1 MTTAKVSSEWDDVE
15 KPAHYED
22 HPSGVPC
29 WQISKHM
36 SGFLSQAFQYVWRF
50 DDKGGVQDLEKAV
63 KCIEIELTVEQ
74 PIHLKPSLIIDKF
87 NLVLSAEPDACKA
100 EAMRHLVFA
109 NTCGLPERRQH
120 LARAISII
128 VDMVVIETGGIM

>member
-1 MTTAKVSSEWDDVE
+1 MTTDQVFSEWDDVA
-15 KPAHYED
+15 KPAHYAN
-22 HPSGVPC
+22 HPSSVEC
-29 WQISKHM
+29 WDISYHM
-36 SGFLSQAFQYVWRF
+36 SSPLAQAFQYVWRF

-63 KCIEIELTVEQ
+63 KWIEKELTIEQ

-87 NLVLSAEPDACKA
+87 NLVLSAEPDALKA

-128 VDMVVIETGGIM
+128 VGMVVIETGGIM